1 MSPPVVKILILK
13 KKSQATECVN
23 LQLGEFIL
31 FWAVQ

>member
-1 MSPPVVKILILK
+1 MSLPVVKIPILK
-13 KKSQATECVN
+13 NESQATECVN